1 MSEMVERVAQAIR
14 KLAVEIDHRSGIQSN
29 DAVWFAD
36 EYARAAIE
44 AMRVPTTEM
53 VNEGYTAPTHG
64 DGCSDIPSVWV
75 LMIDV
80 ALAS

>member
-1 MSEMVERVAQAIR
+1 MSEMGERVARAIE
-14 KLAVEIDHRSGIQSN
+14 AIDGNCAISFEHYESM
-29 DAVWFAD
+29 
-36 EYARAAIE
+36 ARAAIE